1 MRISFK
7 KRIKHW
13 IGDLLLNWVLTLMVL
28 LLLPLRPKALASL
41 SKVLGVFSYHL
52 LKKYRRR
59 VLRNLSLAFG
69 PEMDL
74 KKRINMAK
82 EIFTQFALTPLETVY
97 AYSHS
102 FNQFLRKIEIQGKEQ
117 LDQALSQGRG
127 VIALGAHLG
136 SFTLVGARLS
146 LEGYRFN
153 LIINEGNYPRLWRR
167 LGKYQKRMG
176 QNPFF
181 VKPKMSSLK
190 KSLNSLRR
198 NEILYLV
205 ADEQRRDGG
214 RPVPFFHYPAY
225 TPMGPALLSLKTGAP
240 ILPMFILRKERIPHT
255 LLIGPPVKIKWT
267 GEMEKDLERLMMA
280 FTKVIEER
288 IREVPTQWAWLNHR
302 WKLPLRHLS
311 PKS

>member
-1 MRISFK
+1 MKKSFK

-13 IGDLLLNWVLTLMVL
+13 IGDLLLNGLLSLMVVL
-28 LLLPLRPKALASL
+28 LFPLRPKALASV

-59 VLRNLSLAFG
+59 VLNNLSLAFG
-69 PEMDL
+69 PEKDL
-74 KKRINMAK
+74 KKRINMVK

-102 FNQFLRKIEIQGKEQ
+102 FNQFLRKIEIQGKEH

-167 LGKYQKRMG
+167 LWKYQKRMG

-181 VKPKMSSLK
+181 VKPRMSAIK

-205 ADEQRRDGG
+205 ADEQRRYGG
-214 RPVPFFHYPAY
+214 HPVPFFHHSAY

-240 ILPMFILRKERIPHT
+240 ILPLFILRKERIPHL
-255 LLIGPPVKIKWT
+255 LLIGPPVKIERT
-267 GEMEKDLERLMMA
+267 GEIQKDLKRLTTA